1 MPPFLQ
7 VHNVTTHFQDREMF
21 SVHKVSCDH
30 TNVCEVSF
38 YCFNIHFVSYFTLIL
53 DNLLC
58 KTAGRRRF
66 SSVSRFVS
74 VEEGLCLCVDGELG
88 GVYIGSKSNEMD
100 PTKLICFKS
109 LLFCFPIP
117 AWMLFCV
124 CLGAASSDAGKPYSS
139 SLLPEEKLFL
149 PELRLMV

>member
-1 MPPFLQ
+1 MTYVTCKPNTVPLPGFVHPRLPP
-7 VHNVTTHFQDREMF
+7 VTCPRSCTMSLPTIKIEKSF

-38 YCFNIHFVSYFTLIL
+38 YCFNINFVSYFTLIL

-74 VEEGLCLCVDGELG
+74 VEEGLCLCADGELG
-88 GVYIGSKSNEMD
+88 GVSIGSKSIEID

-117 AWMLFCV
+117 A
-124 CLGAASSDAGKPYSS
+124 
-139 SLLPEEKLFL
+139 
-149 PELRLMV
+149 